1 MHLLHMEPMQT
12 TPTSVLKETATMH
25 PMLRSTTVLAISA
38 MAAGFLSACAT
49 APSMALERARAAV
62 GTASADPTVMR
73 HAAVELKKATDA
85 LATANSIWSKTHDEA
100 ETNHIAYMAALQAEA
115 ATSAARTRMLAANIR
130 TASSGTDH
138 ISLHTETPSRR

>member
-1 MHLLHMEPMQT
+1 
-12 TPTSVLKETATMH
+12 MH

-62 GTASADPTVMR
+62 NTASADPAVTR
-73 HAAVELKKATDA
+73 HAALELKQATEA
-85 LATANSIWSKTHDEA
+85 LAQANGIWSKTHDEA
-100 ETNHIAYMAALQAEA
+100 ETNHIAYMAALRAEA

-130 TASSGTDH
+130 TASSGTDQ
-138 ISLHTETPSRR
+138 ISLHTDTQSRRP

>member
-49 APSMALERARAAV
+49 APSMALERARTAV
-62 GTASADPTVMR
+62 STASADPAVAR
-73 HAAVELKKATDA
+73 HAALELKQATDA
-85 LATANSIWSKTHDEA
+85 LAQANRIWSKTSDEA

-115 ATSAARTRMLAANIR
+115 ATAAARARMLAANIR
-130 TASSGTDH
+130 TANSGTAQ
-138 ISLHTETPSRR
+138 ISLHTDAQTRR